1 MEEKKYI
8 NPDTITHIQN
18 YLSIPSPPGLI
29 LAGIDGL
36 GKKESAYYIAT
47 ILLQCPHDELNSNPD
62 FYQTKSNG
70 ALKVEDIED
79 LIAFTQRSS
88 VGNRKVCLIH
98 NASSISNITQN
109 KLLKILEDRSEKNT
123 LIFITNRMSMLPTIL
138 SRCFFIL
145 FRPVTDYTMQLCMK
159 EYAIEEKHW
168 EFLQYLLS
176 NAPYHLIAKKDI
188 VYEYINVSEEL
199 SHISRKEDF
208 LEKLHLL
215 TEKDPNSFFD
225 IHSDSPEFAIRTI
238 LFPFYQILYY
248 FYSPD
253 RKKANTLSDLYTVQ
267 NAYQILQ
274 IGQYHLKL
282 AVNGYSKNDFFNLVR
297 FIIQL

>member
-159 EYAIEEKHW
+159 ECAIEEK
-168 EFLQYLLS
+168 S
-176 NAPYHLIAKKDI
+176 
-188 VYEYINVSEEL
+188 
-199 SHISRKEDF
+199 
-208 LEKLHLL
+208 
-215 TEKDPNSFFD
+215 
-225 IHSDSPEFAIRTI
+225 
-238 LFPFYQILYY
+238 
-248 FYSPD
+248 
-253 RKKANTLSDLYTVQ
+253 
-267 NAYQILQ
+267 
-274 IGQYHLKL
+274 
-282 AVNGYSKNDFFNLVR
+282 
-297 FIIQL
+297 

>member
-47 ILLQCPHDELNSNPD
+47 ILLQCPHDELDSNPD

-145 FRPVTDYTMQLCMK
+145 FSPSYRLYN
-159 EYAIEEKHW
+159 AIMYERVCDRREALGISSISFVQCPLSSYCEKG
-168 EFLQYLLS
+168 
-176 NAPYHLIAKKDI
+176 YHI
-188 VYEYINVSEEL
+188 
-199 SHISRKEDF
+199 
-208 LEKLHLL
+208 
-215 TEKDPNSFFD
+215 
-225 IHSDSPEFAIRTI
+225 
-238 LFPFYQILYY
+238 
-248 FYSPD
+248 
-253 RKKANTLSDLYTVQ
+253 
-267 NAYQILQ
+267 
-274 IGQYHLKL
+274 
-282 AVNGYSKNDFFNLVR
+282 
-297 FIIQL
+297 

>member
-109 KLLKILEDRSEKNT
+109 KLLKILEDSSEK
-123 LIFITNRMSMLPTIL
+123 IL
-138 SRCFFIL
+138 LYSS
-145 FRPVTDYTMQLCMK
+145 Q
-159 EYAIEEKHW
+159 
-168 EFLQYLLS
+168 
-176 NAPYHLIAKKDI
+176 
-188 VYEYINVSEEL
+188 
-199 SHISRKEDF
+199 
-208 LEKLHLL
+208 
-215 TEKDPNSFFD
+215 TECPCCQRFSVGV
-225 IHSDSPEFAIRTI
+225 
-238 LFPFYQILYY
+238 
-248 FYSPD
+248 FYSFSPSYRLYNAIMYERVCD
-253 RKKANTLSDLYTVQ
+253 RREALGISSISFVQCPLSSYRE
-267 NAYQILQ
+267 
-274 IGQYHLKL
+274 K
-282 AVNGYSKNDFFNLVR
+282 GYR
-297 FIIQL
+297 I